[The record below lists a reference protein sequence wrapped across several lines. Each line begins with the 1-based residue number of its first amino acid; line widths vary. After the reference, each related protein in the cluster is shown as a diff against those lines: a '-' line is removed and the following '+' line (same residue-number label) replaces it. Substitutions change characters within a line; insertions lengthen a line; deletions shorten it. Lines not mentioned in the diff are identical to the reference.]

1 MHALKGVTPGQQRQ
15 ALGMSTLAFTVCFAV
30 WTIFSIIGVRIK
42 QELGLSETEFGLL
55 VATPVLTGSISRI
68 FLGVLTEQY
77 GGRIMFPIQMVT
89 TAVAAFLL
97 SMADSYALFLLA
109 ALGVGLAGGSFII
122 GIAYVSRWYESNAQ
136 GTALGIFGVGN
147 MGAAVTNFGAPFLV
161 NAFGWQQT
169 AQIYSGVLIA
179 MAVIFWLFTKD
190 DPVLVEQRKTKAK
203 PPSALMQLEP
213 LKNIQVWRF
222 ATYYFFVFGAF
233 VALASWLPRYYVGA
247 YGLDLQTAGML
258 AAAYSLPASI
268 FRALGGW
275 MSDKWGARFV
285 MYLTFVVSLVCLFIL
300 SYPDTTYIVQ
310 GINGPIEFSFG
321 IGVPLFATLACGLGF
336 VMSLGKAAV
345 YKHIPVYYPHHVGA
359 VGGLV
364 GMIGGLGG
372 FILPILFGV
381 MNDLTGVWTSCF
393 MLMFVLVLVS
403 TLWMHVA
410 IVRMDRRRIPELAE
424 AKDLSDVPDEPHPAP
439 QARSDASSTAF
450 SGGPDQPV
458 TAPSAR

>member
-1 MHALKGVTPGQQRQ
+1 MHSLDGVTRGQQNQ

-30 WTIFSIIGVRIK
+30 WTIFSIIGVKIK
-42 QELGLSETEFGLL
+42 QELGLSETQFGLL

-68 FLGVLTEQY
+68 FLGVISEQY

-89 TAVAAFLL
+89 TALATFLL
-97 SMADSYALFLLA
+97 SMANTYELFLLA

-122 GIAYVSRWYESNAQ
+122 GIAYVSRWYEAKEQ

-147 MGAAVTNFGAPFLV
+147 LGAAVTNFGAPFLV
-161 NAFGWQQT
+161 VAYGWQQT
-169 AQIYSGVLIA
+169 AQIYSVVLIA
-179 MAVIFWLFTKD
+179 MAIIFWVFTKD
-190 DPVLVEQRKTKAK
+190 DPVLTEQRKAGKK
-203 PPSALMQLEP
+203 PVSAVMQLEP
-213 LKNIQVWRF
+213 LKDPQVWRF
-222 ATYYFFVFGAF
+222 AVYYFFVFGAF

-285 MYLTFVVSLVCLFIL
+285 MYLTFGISLICLFIL
-300 SYPDTTYIVQ
+300 SYPETSYTIS

-321 IGVPLFATLACGLGF
+321 ISVPLFATMACALGF

-372 FILPILFGV
+372 FVLPISFGI
-381 MNDLTGVWTSCF
+381 MNDLTGIWTSCF
-393 MLMFVLVLVS
+393 MLMFVIVLVS
-403 TLWMHVA
+403 TIWMHVA
-410 IVRMDRRRIPELAE
+410 IGRMERRKYPGLADE
-424 AKDLSDVPDEPHPAP
+424 RHLSDVPDEPVPAP
-439 QARSDASSTAF
+439 ST
-450 SGGPDQPV
+450 
-458 TAPSAR
+458 R